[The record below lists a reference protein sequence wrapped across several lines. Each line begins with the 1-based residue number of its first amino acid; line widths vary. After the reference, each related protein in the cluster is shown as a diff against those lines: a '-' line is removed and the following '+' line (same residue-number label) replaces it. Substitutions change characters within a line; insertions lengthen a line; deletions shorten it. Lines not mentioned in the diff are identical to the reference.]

1 MSRPFLLAM
10 SFLTMVSA
18 QPAAADQA
26 PVPPEKKPPPPLARW
41 VDLQNATLNTRY
53 RFIDN
58 SAGTVTT
65 NQLQHRE
72 SLRARFKF
80 DAPGKYALNVG
91 VFSGSRF
98 TSGWNNTGIGMG
110 DWQAPLAVRVVY
122 FAAQPASGIE
132 AQYGSLYILKG
143 ESSEITT
150 YDEDGY
156 VIGERVSVRRPRDFF
171 FDEVSATVGYLTGD
185 AAEYAV
191 SKRFKYL
198 DERPNYGHFLIDKKF
213 AARAGTS
220 LDFTSVDGSRTWR
233 AAANVNTKETR
244 AVDSILFENYKRTNN
259 HPAYGFALTANKAVT
274 RAVALQGGYAR
285 IDPFYGGLNADRFHI
300 GKRVFLMTTYTF
312 SSRFSASAFIT
323 RAVGNNVPLPQRT
336 LSNLIFSY
344 NALPDLRRTGL
355 F

>member
-1 MSRPFLLAM
+1 M
-10 SFLTMVSA
+10 SFLTMGFA
-18 QPAAADQA
+18 QAAAAGQA
-26 PVPPEKKPPPPLARW
+26 PAPPEQKRAPPMARW
-41 VDLQNATLNTRY
+41 VDVQNATLNTRY

-58 SAGTVTT
+58 SAGTITA

-80 DAPGKYALNVG
+80 DAPAKYALNVG

-98 TSGWNNTGIGMG
+98 TSSWNNTGIGMG
-110 DWQAPLAVRVVY
+110 EWQAPLAVRVVY

-156 VIGERVSVRRPRDFF
+156 VIGERVSVRRSRDFF
-171 FDEVSATVGYLTGD
+171 FDEVSATVGYLTAN

-213 AARAGTS
+213 ASRAGTS
-220 LDFTSVDGSRTWR
+220 LDFTSVAGSRTWR
-233 AAANVNTKETR
+233 AAANVNTRETR

-285 IDPFYGGLNADRFHI
+285 IDPFYGGLNSDRFHI
-300 GKRVFLMTTYTF
+300 GKRVFFMTTYTF
-312 SSRFSASAFIT
+312 SPRFSASAFIT
-323 RAVGNNVPLPQRT
+323 RAVGNDVPLPQRT